1 MYTYIYTYIYIYIYM
16 YVYALYY
23 GNIMWNIHGNR
34 NLDAFTNF
42 FNDCVSPKLA
52 DHHPHGI

>member
-1 MYTYIYTYIYIYIYM
+1 M